1 METVETVVRTA
12 RTVEEAEELALKE
25 LGVDRNE
32 VEVEVLNRGK
42 AGFLGIG
49 AELAQV
55 RVTRIAPGG
64 AAGAEAEV
72 AEAGAGDAVAEAGD
86 AVAEAGDAVPE
97 SPVPPPPATPDPTAA
112 EGEADAP
119 PVSEA
124 SAAAP
129 VPPEVGEGTAAGL
142 GLAALHNILSL
153 SGVNVACTVRTANDP
168 DAGGPIIDLTGD
180 DSGLLIGRR
189 GQTLQSLQFVVNMIV
204 RKEFGE
210 GTRVVLD
217 VERYRQRRE
226 ASLRDMANKVAERV
240 SQTGRSI
247 TLEPMS
253 AADRRIIHISLAESE
268 GVSTESVGF
277 GEDRKVTIIPKR

>member
-64 AAGAEAEV
+64 ATSVEAEV
-72 AEAGAGDAVAEAGD
+72 AEAESGDAA
-86 AVAEAGDAVPE
+86 AEAGDAVPE
-97 SPVPPPPATPDPTAA
+97 SLAPQQPATPDTTPA
-112 EGEADAP
+112 EAEADAP
-119 PVSEA
+119 PVAEA
-124 SAAAP
+124 TAAAP

-168 DAGGPIIDLTGD
+168 EAGGPIIDLTGD